1 MTGNELNF
9 SGGPG
14 ALPATVLQQAQRAV
28 MALPETGLSVLGMSH
43 RSDWFRGVLD
53 ETECNLRALLAIPD
67 DYHVL
72 FIQGGSSLQFSTL
85 PMSFLRGTGCTAEYI
100 VSGYWSAKAP
110 PQARLEGDTRVVW
123 DGAYGGYR
131 SLPAAGDLR
140 LSSDAAYLHYVSN
153 ETVEG
158 VEFAEAPGLPG
169 VPLVCDMSSN
179 IAAAPL
185 DVSRYDL
192 IYAHAQKNLGPAGI
206 TVVILRD
213 GFLQRAASPLPAMLD
228 YRVHA
233 EARSVY
239 NTPPVFAIYVLM
251 LVTRWLRDE
260 VGGLAAMAAL
270 NRAKADL
277 IYGALDAQPEFFRV
291 HALRPHRST
300 MNVAFRLPDEA
311 TEAQFLRAAAEAG
324 FAGLEGHRSIG
335 GLRISLY
342 NAVTLRAAA
351 ALAAWLSEFQR
362 QHG

>member
-1 MTGNELNF
+1 MRNELNF

-14 ALPATVLQQAQRAV
+14 ALPASVLQQAQQAV
-28 MALPETGLSVLGMSH
+28 AALPETGLSVLGMSH

-53 ETECNLRALLAIPD
+53 ETERNLRALLGIPD

-72 FIQGGSSLQFSTL
+72 FAQGGSSLQFSAL
-85 PMSFLRGTGCTAEYI
+85 AMSFLRGTRRTAEYI

-110 PQARLEGDTRVVW
+110 PQARLEGDTRIVW
-123 DGAYGGYR
+123 DGAPERYR
-131 SLPAAGDLR
+131 RLPGAGELQ
-140 LSSDAAYLHYVSN
+140 LSPDAAYLHYVSN

-158 VEFAEAPGLPG
+158 VEFFETPGLPG

-179 IAAAPL
+179 LAAAPL

-192 IYAHAQKNLGPAGI
+192 IYAHAQKNLGPAGV

-233 EARSVY
+233 QARSVY

-251 LVTRWLRDE
+251 LVTRWLCDE
-260 VGGLAAMAAL
+260 VGGLAAMAAV
-270 NRAKADL
+270 NRAKAEA
-277 IYGALDAQPEFFRV
+277 IYGVLDAHPDFFRI
-291 HALRPHRST
+291 HALRQHRST
-300 MNVAFRLPDEA
+300 MNVAFQLPDAA
-311 TEAQFLRAAAEAG
+311 TKTQFLRAAAEAG

-342 NAVTLRAAA
+342 NAVTLQAAA
-351 ALAAWLSEFQR
+351 TLAAWLSEFHR
-362 QHG
+362 RYG